1 VSVRAARLVEHGK
14 PLEIQEIELPKPRDG
29 EVLVELSYAGVN
41 PVDRYNALGRVALDG
56 PMPRTLGGE
65 ASGRVDGV
73 PVVVCGEGLGST
85 RDGVFAEAVVVPA
98 TMVVEIPPGVS
109 LRDAGAMS
117 VVGLTAYEVVE
128 LAAVGPD
135 DRVLVLA
142 GSGSVGLSAI
152 SYAASKGAEVWGQ
165 TSNENKVA
173 AMTEMGASTAVI
185 AADGPAV
192 ADSVRD
198 FKPTVVLDSLGGEF
212 TASSLTVLAQRGR
225 LVLFGASSGPTAE
238 IDLLSL
244 YRNRRR
250 ILTHGGLIATVEER
264 HRGLAQALQA
274 VVEGKLRLSIGAE
287 LDLASVNDAFDLLAS
302 RSVAGKILLKLR

>member
-14 PLEIQEIELPKPRDG
+14 PLEVQDVELPKPREG

-65 ASGRVDGV
+65 ASGHLDGV
-73 PVVVCGEGLGST
+73 PVVVAGEGLGST

-98 TMVVEIPPGVS
+98 GMVVEIPRGVS

-117 VVGLTAYEVVE
+117 VVGLTAYQIVE
-128 LAAVGPD
+128 LAEVGAN

-152 SYAASKGAEVWGQ
+152 SYAVSKGADVWGQ
-165 TSNENKVA
+165 TSNESKVA
-173 AMTEMGASTAVI
+173 AMTAMGANTAII
-185 AADGPAV
+185 AADGAAV
-192 ADSVRD
+192 ADAVGE
-198 FKPTVVLDSLGGEF
+198 FKPTVVLDSLGGRF
-212 TASSLTVLAQRGR
+212 TASSLTVMAQRGR
-225 LVLFGASSGPTAE
+225 LVLFGASSAPTAE

-250 ILTHGGLIATVEER
+250 ILTYGGLIATIEER
-264 HRGLAQALQA
+264 RHGLAQALQA
-274 VVEGKLRLSIGAE
+274 VAEGRLRLSIGVE
-287 LDLASVNDAFDLLAS
+287 FDLASVNDAFALLAG

>member
-41 PVDRYNALGRVALDG
+41 PVDRYNAIGRVALDG
-56 PMPRTLGGE
+56 PIPRTLGGE
-65 ASGRVDGV
+65 ASGHLDGV
-73 PVVVCGEGLGST
+73 PVVVGGEGLGST

-98 TMVVEIPPGVS
+98 GMVVEIPRGVS

-117 VVGLTAYEVVE
+117 VVGLTAYQIVE
-128 LAAVGPD
+128 MAEIGPD

-152 SYAASKGAEVWGQ
+152 SYAVSKGAQVWGQ
-165 TSNENKVA
+165 TSNDSK
-173 AMTEMGASTAVI
+173 TEAITAMGASKAVV
-185 AADGPAV
+185 AADGAAL
-192 ADSVRD
+192 ADAARD
-198 FKPTVVLDSLGGEF
+198 FKPTVVLDSLGGQF
-212 TASSLTVLAQRGR
+212 TASSLTVLAPRGR
-225 LVLFGASSGPTAE
+225 LVLFGASSAPTAE

-250 ILTHGGLIATVEER
+250 ILTYGGLIATLDER
-264 HRGLAQALQA
+264 RHGLAHALQA
-274 VVEGKLRLSIGAE
+274 VAEGKLRLSIGAE
-287 LDLASVNDAFDLLAS
+287 LDLASVNDAFDLLAA
-302 RSVAGKILLKLR
+302 RTVTGKILLKLR